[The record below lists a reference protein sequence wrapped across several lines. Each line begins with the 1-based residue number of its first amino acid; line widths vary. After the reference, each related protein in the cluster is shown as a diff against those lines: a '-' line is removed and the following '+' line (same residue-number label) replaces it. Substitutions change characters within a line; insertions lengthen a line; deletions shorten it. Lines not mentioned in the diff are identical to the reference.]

1 LTIDATLEEGTS
13 VHGVTTGDEERS
25 MTPRLRGE
33 RAVATAAIPAGPV
46 SGAAV
51 LASGAL
57 RP

>member
-1 LTIDATLEEGTS
+1 LTVDATLEEGTS

-33 RAVATAAIPAGPV
+33 RAVATTAIPAGPV